1 MYVLQSN
8 PSCDHIAPPS
18 QYKVMDNL
26 LVQVVGK
33 KKVVLFPP
41 SDAPYLYLVG
51 DKSRVLDLDHPDLSL
66 FPLFP
71 QASPHETLLGPGEVL
86 YIPAL
91 WFHNVT
97 ALEFG
102 VAVNVFWKHL
112 GEEFYDA
119 KDTYGNRDPP
129 QVQRALQVVERAVKL
144 LEGLPQDYRQFYGW
158 RLLTHL
164 EGKVRQTEQVKQ
176 TEKD

>member
-1 MYVLQSN
+1 
-8 PSCDHIAPPS
+8 
-18 QYKVMDNL
+18 MDNF

-41 SDAPYLYLVG
+41 SDGPNLYLVG
-51 DKSRVLDLDHPDLSL
+51 DKSSIMDITSPDPSL
-66 FPLFP
+66 FPKFSLATP
-71 QASPHETLLGPGEVL
+71 QEAWLEPGEVL

-91 WFHNVT
+91 WFHNVA

-112 GEEFYDA
+112 SDEFYDS

-129 QVQRALQVVERAVKL
+129 QVQRAMQVVERAAKML
-144 LEGLPQDYRQFYGW
+144 KELPSSECKQFYSH
-158 RLLTHL
+158 RLLAHL
-164 EGKVRQTEQVKQ
+164 Q
-176 TEKD
+176 EKLHTLDKT